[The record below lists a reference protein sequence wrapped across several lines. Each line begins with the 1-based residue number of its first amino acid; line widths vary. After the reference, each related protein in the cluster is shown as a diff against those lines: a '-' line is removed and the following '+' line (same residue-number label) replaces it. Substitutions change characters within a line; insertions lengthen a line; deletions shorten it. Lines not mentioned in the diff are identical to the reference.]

1 MKRQFKK
8 LIGFAG
14 IAALGIS
21 LLAGCTPPKGVE
33 QGAAGSSQNADAASE
48 IKIGLVTQLSGGGA
62 LYGKQMENGAQLA
75 VDEINEAGGVLGKK
89 LKLIVQDDQANPSE
103 SVKVTQRLV
112 SEERIDA
119 WMGTLKSSDTMTDLT
134 ITSKQNIPSLVPI
147 GVADK
152 ITELGYSNVFRNV
165 ANNTMQ
171 VEVMVD
177 YILKKQPHKRIAIIS
192 ENTDYGRGLTETF
205 QKGFTAGGG
214 QVTNVEYYNVGQKEF
229 SDQLTKIKA
238 NEPDAIV
245 ISGLIAEGALIA
257 KQAQDIGLKTQLY
270 GYGGFSGQ
278 GPIDL
283 GGQAVEGLIHT
294 EYFTPVQGDK
304 KIEAFVNSY
313 QKKYGEIP
321 DSYYSAATYDA
332 VYIYAEGVK
341 KAGSAEGVKV
351 NEAMHTIK
359 DYPGV
364 MGSISFDEKGQA
376 NTKVWIGQI
385 KNGKQEVIY
394 RPE

>member
-147 GVADK
+147 GVADDLVDFL
-152 ITELGYSNVFRNV
+152 LG
-165 ANNTMQ
+165 
-171 VEVMVD
+171 
-177 YILKKQPHKRIAIIS
+177 
-192 ENTDYGRGLTETF
+192 
-205 QKGFTAGGG
+205 
-214 QVTNVEYYNVGQKEF
+214 
-229 SDQLTKIKA
+229 SD
-238 NEPDAIV
+238 
-245 ISGLIAEGALIA
+245 
-257 KQAQDIGLKTQLY
+257 
-270 GYGGFSGQ
+270 
-278 GPIDL
+278 
-283 GGQAVEGLIHT
+283 IHT
-294 EYFTPVQGDK
+294 LRRFVKQDDFRLPDEPLGDNHFLLVPP
-304 KIEAFVNSY
+304 A
-313 QKKYGEIP
+313 
-321 DSYYSAATYDA
+321 
-332 VYIYAEGVK
+332 
-341 KAGSAEGVKV
+341 
-351 NEAMHTIK
+351 
-359 DYPGV
+359 
-364 MGSISFDEKGQA
+364 
-376 NTKVWIGQI
+376 QI
-385 KNGKQEVIY
+385 AH
-394 RPE
+394 